1 MKRKQLESSDSVN
14 DSSKSPMTETEDYLF
29 DQSSVINFVEF
40 LDQEPDAVE
49 NTKEIFN
56 QYISWNEFN
65 PEKAKYL
72 KNALSVYLG
81 NQNTDFLLDLLIS
94 CLDNEDDSFLVK
106 LKEVEPRI
114 EKMVRFLLSLYGSAI
129 EKNYLAQDEN
139 PNSWRA
145 LLPKVDHE
153 IFSGQFVVKL
163 EIEKYSGDVVVFEET
178 PLSVVQLIS
187 TLLSILNEIPSR
199 DISPSIPL
207 KEIKDLEEVFEEF
220 VNIFKDEDEDE
231 NEEE

>member
-1 MKRKQLESSDSVN
+1 MLKLNHMEPSKTESSA
-14 DSSKSPMTETEDYLF
+14 SSEANETEDLF
-29 DQSSVINFVEF
+29 DQSSVISLVKF
-40 LDQEPDAVE
+40 LDQESDAVE
-49 NTKEIFN
+49 NIKEIFN

-81 NQNTDFLLDLLIS
+81 NQNTDFLLYLLTS
-94 CLDNEDDSFLVK
+94 YLEEEEESFLAK

-145 LLPKVDHE
+145 LLPKVDYE
-153 IFSGQFVVKL
+153 IFSGQFIVKL
-163 EIEKYSGDVVVFEET
+163 EIEKYNGDVVIFDET

-199 DISPSIPL
+199 DISSSIPL
-207 KEIKDLEEVFEEF
+207 KEIEDLKDTFEEF
-220 VNIFKDEDEDE
+220 IDIFKDEDEDDQKD
-231 NEEE
+231 EE

>member
-1 MKRKQLESSDSVN
+1 MLKLNPIEPSKAESSA
-14 DSSKSPMTETEDYLF
+14 SSEANETEDLF
-29 DQSSVINFVEF
+29 DQSSIISLVKF

-49 NTKEIFN
+49 NIKEIFN

-81 NQNTDFLLDLLIS
+81 NQNTDFLLYLLTS
-94 CLDNEDDSFLVK
+94 YLEDEDDSFLKK

-114 EKMVRFLLSLYGSAI
+114 EKIVRFLLSLYGSAI

-145 LLPKVDHE
+145 LLPKVDYE
-153 IFSGQFVVKL
+153 IFSGQFIVKL
-163 EIEKYSGDVVVFEET
+163 EIEKYNGDVVIFDET

-199 DISPSIPL
+199 DISSSIPL
-207 KEIKDLEEVFEEF
+207 KEIEDLKDTFEEF
-220 VNIFKDEDEDE
+220 IDIFKDEDEDDQKD
-231 NEEE
+231 EE

>member
-1 MKRKQLESSDSVN
+1 M
-14 DSSKSPMTETEDYLF
+14 
-29 DQSSVINFVEF
+29 
-40 LDQEPDAVE
+40 
-49 NTKEIFN
+49 
-56 QYISWNEFN
+56 
-65 PEKAKYL
+65 
-72 KNALSVYLG
+72 
-81 NQNTDFLLDLLIS
+81 LIS
-94 CLDNEDDSFLVK
+94 CLDNEDDSFLAK
-106 LKEVEPRI
+106 LKEVEHRI

-207 KEIKDLEEVFEEF
+207 KEIEDLEEVFDEF
-220 VNIFKDEDEDE
+220 IDIFKDEDDQKDE
-231 NEEE
+231 E

>member
-1 MKRKQLESSDSVN
+1 MLKLNHMEPSKAESSA
-14 DSSKSPMTETEDYLF
+14 SSEANETEDLF
-29 DQSSVINFVEF
+29 DQSSIISLVKF

-49 NTKEIFN
+49 NIKEIFN

-72 KNALSVYLG
+72 KDALSVYLG
-81 NQNTDFLLDLLIS
+81 NLLDLLIS
-94 CLDNEDDSFLVK
+94 CLDNEDDSFLAK
-106 LKEVEPRI
+106 LKEVEHRI

-207 KEIKDLEEVFEEF
+207 KEIEDLEEVFDEF
-220 VNIFKDEDEDE
+220 IDIFKDEDDQKDE
-231 NEEE
+231 E

>member
-1 MKRKQLESSDSVN
+1 MEPSKTESSA
-14 DSSKSPMTETEDYLF
+14 SSEANETEDLF
-29 DQSSVINFVEF
+29 DQSSVISLVKF
-40 LDQEPDAVE
+40 LDQESDAVE
-49 NTKEIFN
+49 NIKEIFN

-81 NQNTDFLLDLLIS
+81 NQNTDFLLYLLTS
-94 CLDNEDDSFLVK
+94 YLEEEEESFLAK

-145 LLPKVDHE
+145 LLPKVDYE
-153 IFSGQFVVKL
+153 IFSGQFIVKL
-163 EIEKYSGDVVVFEET
+163 EIEKYNGDVVIFDET

-199 DISPSIPL
+199 DISSSIPL
-207 KEIKDLEEVFEEF
+207 KEIEDLKDTFEEF
-220 VNIFKDEDEDE
+220 IDIFKDEDEDDQKD
-231 NEEE
+231 EE

>member
-1 MKRKQLESSDSVN
+1 MEPSKTESSA
-14 DSSKSPMTETEDYLF
+14 SSEANETEDLF
-29 DQSSVINFVEF
+29 DQSSIISLVKF
-40 LDQEPDAVE
+40 LDQESDAVK
-49 NTKEIFN
+49 NIKEIFN

-72 KNALSVYLG
+72 KNALSIYLG
-81 NQNTDFLLDLLIS
+81 NQNTDFLLYLLTS
-94 CLDNEDDSFLVK
+94 YLEDEDDSFLKK

-114 EKMVRFLLSLYGSAI
+114 EKIVRFLLSLYGSAI

-153 IFSGQFVVKL
+153 IFSGQFIVKL
-163 EIEKYSGDVVVFEET
+163 EIEKYSGDVVVFDET

-199 DISPSIPL
+199 DISLSIPL
-207 KEIKDLEEVFEEF
+207 KEIEDLKDTFEEF
-220 VNIFKDEDEDE
+220 IDIFEDEDDKKD
-231 NEEE
+231 EE

>member
-1 MKRKQLESSDSVN
+1 MLKLNPIEPSKAESSA
-14 DSSKSPMTETEDYLF
+14 SSEANETEYLF
-29 DQSSVINFVEF
+29 DQSSIISLVKF

-49 NTKEIFN
+49 NIKEIFN

-81 NQNTDFLLDLLIS
+81 NQNTDFLLYLLTS
-94 CLDNEDDSFLVK
+94 YLEDEDDSFLKK

-114 EKMVRFLLSLYGSAI
+114 EKIVRFLLSLYGSAI

-145 LLPKVDHE
+145 LLPKVDYE
-153 IFSGQFVVKL
+153 IFSGQFIVKL
-163 EIEKYSGDVVVFEET
+163 EIEKYNGDVVIFDET

-199 DISPSIPL
+199 DISSSIPL
-207 KEIKDLEEVFEEF
+207 KEIEDLKDTFEEF
-220 VNIFKDEDEDE
+220 IDIFKDEDEDDQKD
-231 NEEE
+231 EE

>member
-1 MKRKQLESSDSVN
+1 MKPKQLESSASIN
-14 DSSKSPMTETEDYLF
+14 DSSSSPITETEDYLF
-29 DQSSVINFVEF
+29 DQLSVINFVKF
-40 LDQEPDAVE
+40 LDQEPDAVK

-81 NQNTDFLLDLLIS
+81 NQNTDFLLYLLTS
-94 CLDNEDDSFLVK
+94 YLEDEDDSFLTK

-114 EKMVRFLLSLYGSAI
+114 EKIVRFLLSLYGSAI

-153 IFSGQFVVKL
+153 IFSGKFIVKL
-163 EIEKYSGDVVVFEET
+163 EIEKYSGDVVVFDET

-207 KEIKDLEEVFEEF
+207 KEIEDLKETFEEF
-220 VNIFKDEDEDE
+220 IDIFKDEDEE
-231 NEEE
+231 

>member
-1 MKRKQLESSDSVN
+1 MELSKVESSA
-14 DSSKSPMTETEDYLF
+14 SSEASETEDLF
-29 DQSSVINFVEF
+29 DQSSVISLVKF

-49 NTKEIFN
+49 NIKEIFN

-65 PEKAKYL
+65 PEKAKYF
-72 KNALSVYLG
+72 KKALSVYLG
-81 NQNTDFLLDLLIS
+81 NQNTDFLLYLLTS
-94 CLDNEDDSFLVK
+94 YLEDEDDSFLAK
-106 LKEVEPRI
+106 LKEVEPKI
-114 EKMVRFLLSLYGSAI
+114 EKIVRFLLSLYGGAI

-163 EIEKYSGDVVVFEET
+163 EIEKYSGDVVVFDET

-199 DISPSIPL
+199 GISPSIPL
-207 KEIKDLEEVFEEF
+207 KEIEELKGTFEEF
-220 VNIFKDEDEDE
+220 IDIFKDEDEDDQKD
-231 NEEE
+231 EE